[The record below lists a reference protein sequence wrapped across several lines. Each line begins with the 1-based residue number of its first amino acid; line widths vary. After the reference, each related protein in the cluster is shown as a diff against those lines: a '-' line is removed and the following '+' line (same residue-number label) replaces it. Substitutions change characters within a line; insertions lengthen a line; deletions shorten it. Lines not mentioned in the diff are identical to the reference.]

1 MSGSALSPSPIGG
14 GENLYIRAY
23 NRVLGG
29 GRAPDDAVLGL
40 LVTRP

>member
-1 MSGSALSPSPIGG
+1 MLSPALSPSPIRG
-14 GENLYIRAY
+14 GENPYTHAY